1 MDVRAKQL
9 RCYSR
14 FLLNFGG
21 LGGGFAPRHLKRST
35 LLGENGRKDKKM
47 KILLTLLLLFF
58 VGCQSITT
66 TNKPVVSSDTDVENL
81 TNAKLII
88 YNSNATQPDLQK
100 AEGLLKAIPTNSSEY
115 KEAQSLLTSLERKK
129 NGDSAF
135 ESTTKSNAPN
145 NTPVPESNRPA
156 GTDPQ
161 NSPCY
166 RACGARFSADQLA
179 PQCSHVTPASAYR
192 RCIDRAVDSVVDLC
206 LKECGFK

>member
-1 MDVRAKQL
+1 MDEK
-9 RCYSR
+9 
-14 FLLNFGG
+14 
-21 LGGGFAPRHLKRST
+21 T
-35 LLGENGRKDKKM
+35 KKM

-66 TNKPVVSSDTDVENL
+66 TNKTVVSSATDVENL

-100 AEGLLKAIPTNSSEY
+100 AEGLLKAIPMNSTEY
-115 KEAQSLLTSLERKK
+115 KEAQSLLISLERKK

-156 GTDPQ
+156 GTDLR
-161 NSPCY
+161 NNPCY
-166 RACGARFSADQLA
+166 RACGARMSADPDNMA
-179 PQCSHVTPASAYR
+179 PQCSHVTPASAYK
-192 RCIDRAVDSVVDLC
+192 RCIDGAVESVADLC